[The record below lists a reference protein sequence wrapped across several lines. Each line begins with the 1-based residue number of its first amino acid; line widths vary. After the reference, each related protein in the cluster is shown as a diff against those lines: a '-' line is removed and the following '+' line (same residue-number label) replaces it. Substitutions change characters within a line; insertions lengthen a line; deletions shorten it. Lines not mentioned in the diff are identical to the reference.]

1 MNFTDSGAVIIRQAP
16 RENLSSSSSASSSSV
31 MGDNCDHDT
40 SQPYR
45 ASETYGSSSQDT
57 RGNIPPH
64 YGSENPL
71 QNSEPPPSY
80 EYVMSHKYLSYTD
93 NKSDSAKTINEPEN

>member
-57 RGNIPPH
+57 RGSIPPP

-80 EYVMSHKYLSYTD
+80 EYVMSHNYLSYTD